1 MLIKLERGINRLMDW
16 VGVAAALLLILLVV
30 VITFNVS
37 NRYILNIDNVGVGA
51 EELAW
56 HFYAACFLLG
66 IPYALRSGSHVRVD
80 LIFENLS
87 LKTRSIIDLVGSL
100 IFLIPLCL
108 VAIWSGWSFTQ
119 EAWGLGSRP
128 DGLGALIKQMV
139 TTGIG
144 EKSQD
149 PGGLLNRWLIKGVIP
164 LSFFLLLLASI
175 SFFIH
180 KVNVLMGLETEN
192 EQDDVHGHHGQAF
205 VDASD
210 DKEKVK

>member
-16 VGVAAALLLILLVV
+16 VGVVAAVLLILLVV

-37 NRYILNIDNVGVGA
+37 NRYILNIGNVGVGA

-80 LIFENLS
+80 LIFENLP

-108 VAIWSGWSFTQ
+108 VTIWSGWNFTQ

-128 DGLGALIKQMV
+128 DELGALIKQIATV
-139 TTGIG
+139 GVG

-164 LSFFLLLLASI
+164 LSFFLLLLAAI

-180 KVNVLMGLETEN
+180 KVNILMGLETEN
-192 EQDDVHGHHGQAF
+192 EQDDVHGNHGQAF
-205 VDASD
+205 VEAGDAE
-210 DKEKVK
+210 EKVK